1 MNEVRKMIV
10 KKNGLKDES
19 EGHYYKHK
27 GSIIAGSILI
37 FLGVFFM
44 LKNFF
49 GWLSFDYVW
58 PIVLIIV
65 GAIILFKR
73 DN

>member
-1 MNEVRKMIV
+1 MPS
-10 KKNGLKDES
+10 KKTEQPTLAHKA
-19 EGHYYKHK
+19 K
-27 GSIIAGSILI
+27 GSIIAGSILV
-37 FLGVFFM
+37 FLGLFFL

-58 PIVLIIV
+58 PLVLIIV
-65 GAIILFKR
+65 GLVMLIKR